1 MPDVLEMINDLIFLK
16 NRSRTRISRS
26 SNNVLAVRRV
36 NCVQATSAVATI
48 NHQSTLFMSKA
59 IRVFPILYWNS
70 SISRN
75 MWIQLESVK
84 HHWRLLKAFLCLPLT
99 FGSFEF
105 TGNYTKLT
113 KAIRVFPILYW
124 NSSISRNM
132 WIQLESVKHH
142 WRLLKAFLC
151 LPLTFGSFEF
161 TGNYTKLTKAI
172 RVFPILYWNSSIS
185 RNMWIQLE
193 SVHWRLLKAFL
204 CLPLTFGSFE
214 FTGNYTKLTML
225 SFLYCFVARGK
236 LISAKSLPPVGIEP
250 ATLRP

>member
-1 MPDVLEMINDLIFLK
+1 MPDVLKMVNDLIFLK

-48 NHQSTLFMSKA
+48 NHQSTLFVSKA

-105 TGNYTKLT
+105 TGK
-113 KAIRVFPILYW
+113 
-124 NSSISRNM
+124 
-132 WIQLESVKHH
+132 
-142 WRLLKAFLC
+142 
-151 LPLTFGSFEF
+151 
-161 TGNYTKLTKAI
+161 
-172 RVFPILYWNSSIS
+172 
-185 RNMWIQLE
+185 
-193 SVHWRLLKAFL
+193 
-204 CLPLTFGSFE
+204 
-214 FTGNYTKLTML
+214 YTKLTML
-225 SFLYCFVARGK
+225 SFLYCFVVRGK